1 MPALLL
7 FLVALSVALGAPAAR
22 AADGM
27 SCQRGIVSV
36 GDSRLDLL
44 GKCGSPTF
52 TEARLDQRSEWV
64 GDRVQGS
71 VRTVTITVEIWTYDL
86 GPARLVQYAKIEAGK
101 VVNVRTGG
109 YGRAKDVGR
118 RENAVPRA
126 ACDPGVI
133 RSGDT
138 TYDLVSLCGEPV
150 FRDTREE
157 QIAVSESDGQVAVG
171 TSAVVVKE
179 TWTYDFGPRAFVRY
193 VSVRD
198 GRVTGVRTGSYG
210 YSE

>member
-1 MPALLL
+1 
-7 FLVALSVALGAPAAR
+7 
-22 AADGM
+22 
-27 SCQRGIVSV
+27 
-36 GDSRLDLL
+36 LDLPIAGTDRAESWL
-44 GKCGSPTF
+44 FWPMGIRRAGTMRQWGRHATAF
-52 TEARLDQRSEWV
+52 V
-64 GDRVQGS
+64 GRRHFDDADLIER
-71 VRTVTITVEIWTYDL
+71 RFELDL
-86 GPARLVQYAKIEAGK
+86 GPARLVQYANLEAGK
-101 VVNVRTGG
+101 VVHVRTGG
-109 YGRAKDVGR
+109 YGRARDVPR

-126 ACDPGVI
+126 ASDPGVI

-157 QIAVSESDGQVAVG
+157 QIAVSESDGRVAVG

>member
-1 MPALLL
+1 VPALPLVLL
-7 FLVALSVALGAPAAR
+7 ALFVALGAPAAR

-52 TEARLDQRSEWV
+52 TEVRQDQRSEWV
-64 GDRVQGS
+64 GDRVQGAA
-71 VRTVTITVEIWTYDL
+71 RTITITVETWTYDR
-86 GPARLVQYAKIEAGK
+86 GPARLVQYAKIAEGR

-109 YGRAKDVGR
+109 YGRAPDVRR
-118 RENAVPRA
+118 RESAVPRA

-157 QIAVSESDGQVAVG
+157 QIAVAESDGQVAVG
-171 TSAVVVKE
+171 ASAVVVKE